1 MNKTTKD
8 GENTFIMYGVSTGET
23 GQYGIG
29 DIVIATHLDWDPVD
43 KTLGDEPVYHVF
55 TVDENGFQ
63 YFS

>member
-1 MNKTTKD
+1 MKY
-8 GENTFIMYGVSTGET
+8 YGVSTGET

-29 DIVIATHLDWDPVD
+29 DIVISDNEPTAQGEELFLD
-43 KTLGDEPVYHVF
+43 DEPVYNVF